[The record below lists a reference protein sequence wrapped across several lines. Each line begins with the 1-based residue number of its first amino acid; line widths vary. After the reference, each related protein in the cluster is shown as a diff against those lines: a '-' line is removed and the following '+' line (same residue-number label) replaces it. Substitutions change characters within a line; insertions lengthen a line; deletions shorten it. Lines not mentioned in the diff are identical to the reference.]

1 LQISVSFVVIGFLN
15 NFSAGFQMA
24 FPIMNLF
31 GNLFDYPVPL
41 GYYLGDLESKS
52 RSHSMSMTVGDMSKE
67 IIVQKSIPPSAQ
79 SLERPPERFDPLKAT
94 EFAERSTSEQ
104 TRRAYNR
111 VVREFFSSIGNLGPT
126 LVEPTQV
133 QEWRDQ
139 LKARRQKA
147 ATISFKLSVLRAF
160 FSYLVALKLVEKNP
174 ADAKFVIPPK
184 LPEQMSGRA
193 LTSEEVRKLLAGP
206 DKRKAEGARDYALM
220 LAMLRLS
227 LRVSEVTS
235 LRASDIHWSHG
246 RWIIRFIV
254 KGGRERTLPLPEDV
268 RLAIKEYLKLDE
280 SRRRNLHSDGGD
292 AYLFQPLTNYR
303 TLEFSKPLSTRM
315 VWNIVA
321 RWGDYCMLG
330 KLSPH
335 DLRRTAI
342 TRALDQGLS
351 YRQVQ
356 MMSGHQDPKTVM
368 RYDHH
373 RENIDLN
380 AVNHL
385 NYDEKLENK
394 SGTR

>member
-1 LQISVSFVVIGFLN
+1 V
-15 NFSAGFQMA
+15 
-24 FPIMNLF
+24 
-31 GNLFDYPVPL
+31 
-41 GYYLGDLESKS
+41 
-52 RSHSMSMTVGDMSKE
+52 
-67 IIVQKSIPPSAQ
+67 
-79 SLERPPERFDPLKAT
+79 
-94 EFAERSTSEQ
+94 
-104 TRRAYNR
+104 
-111 VVREFFSSIGNLGPT
+111 
-126 LVEPTQV
+126 
-133 QEWRDQ
+133 
-139 LKARRQKA
+139 
-147 ATISFKLSVLRAF
+147 RAF
-160 FSYLVALKLVEKNP
+160 FAYLVALKLVEKNP
-174 ADAKFVIPPK
+174 ADPKFVMPPK

-193 LTSEEVRKLLAGP
+193 LVPEEVRKLLAGP
-206 DKRKAEGARDYALM
+206 DKRKPEGARDYALM

-227 LRVSEVTS
+227 LRVSEVAS

-246 RWIIRFIV
+246 RWIIRFTV
-254 KGGRERTLPLPEDV
+254 KGGRERTLPLPEEV

-280 SRRRNLHSDGGD
+280 SRRRNLHSDGSE
-292 AYLFQPLTNYR
+292 AYLFQPITNYR

-385 NYDEKLENK
+385 NYDEKTESK
-394 SGTR
+394 SVPAEMKR